1 MQQIRIKLLSL
12 HTTLYRFNWVS
23 FHFVFFFTG
32 SRCNNKSS
40 FLAIPTTVGLG
51 DYRRDVE
58 DQTIEGGRKQALVE
72 QRTSQRGWL
81 TREVANPDK
90 PGERR
95 VRNMHRKIVLQFLRF
110 SHSRFLPCLGKKV
123 LYFQPP
129 ADTKHNVVFQCSV
142 LNRHHCCNSGW
153 NLASDMHT

>member
-1 MQQIRIKLLSL
+1 MQQIFIKILSL
-12 HTTLYRFNWVS
+12 HTTLYRFNLEKH
-23 FHFVFFFTG
+23 HFVFFLTG

-51 DYRRDVE
+51 DYQRDVE

-90 PGERR
+90 PGDRR
-95 VRNMHRKIVLQFLRF
+95 VRKRHRKTILQFVK
-110 SHSRFLPCLGKKV
+110 SPHSRLLPCLGKKV
-123 LYFQPP
+123 LYFQQP
-129 ADTKHNVVFQCSV
+129 AEPNTTWCSNAASSIGIIVVTV
-142 LNRHHCCNSGW
+142 VG
-153 NLASDMHT
+153 T